1 MFTKYSPNNENIA
14 KKEEV
19 VKYERHTYV
28 TLN

>member
-1 MFTKYSPNNENIA
+1 MFTKYSTSNENLA

-19 VKYERHTYV
+19 VKYDRHTYV